1 MLGKKKNKQEEVE
14 ETRDEVTSF
23 WDEEYGT
30 SSSGEHAERP
40 SDIKHKKKIILACCG
55 TGLLVAVVLIM
66 FTRFALVGNKAF
78 TSIGFISGVESIG
91 KEMESDITKETLP
104 SSGDII
110 KASKETVVPDGTY
123 IVNSYKAFEYEGGSF
138 NFPAGKYTVSVD
150 SDVTLCELMVYTV
163 DGKLK
168 KSYRMGSIPGST
180 EVEIKL
186 IDGESIKVSTGA
198 VIRAVV
204 ED

>member
-30 SSSGEHAERP
+30 SSSGEHTERP

-55 TGLLVAVVLIM
+55 TGLLVAVALIM

-78 TSIGFISGVESIG
+78 TNIGFTSGVESIG

-110 KASKETVVPDGTY
+110 KASKETVIPDGTY

-168 KSYRMGSIPGST
+168 KSYRMGSIPGGT

-186 IDGESIKVSTGA
+186 IDGESIKVSNGA